1 MVLAERDALLPI
13 LRTAPASDFDR
24 PTCLPGWSVRGVIA
38 HCAAA
43 LNMTATQTW
52 HGFSPEENQIDVDER
67 AAWPLPKL
75 LDELEAGYQ
84 SAAPIIAAADGK
96 LDGLALGEWLHGGDV
111 REALDRP
118 DAYASPGAD
127 DALVLLVERFG
138 RRASVPRTT
147 VKLADGREI
156 VLGAGEGPATAC
168 MDADLAT
175 LFRLSAGRRVDEQH
189 LTLTGADPSAYN
201 VFG

>member
-1 MVLAERDALLPI
+1 M
-13 LRTAPASDFDR
+13 
-24 PTCLPGWSVRGVIA
+24 RGVIA

-43 LNMTATQTW
+43 LSMTATQTW
-52 HGFSPEENQIDVDER
+52 HGFSPEENQVDVDDR
-67 AAWPLPKL
+67 ADWTLLKL

-147 VKLADGREI
+147 VKLTDGREL
-156 VLGAGEGPATAC
+156 VLGPEGGQATAS

-175 LFRLSAGRRVDEQH
+175 LFRLSAGRRVDQQR
-189 LTLTGADPSAYN
+189 LTITGAGPSAYS
-201 VFG
+201 VFN

>member
-1 MVLAERDALLPI
+1 VLAERDALLPI
-13 LRTAPASDFDR
+13 LRAGPAADLDR
-24 PTCLPGWSVRGVIA
+24 PTCLPGWSVRAVIA

-43 LNMTATQTW
+43 LSMTATQTW
-52 HGFSPEENQIDVDER
+52 HGFSPEENQVDVDER
-67 AAWPLPKL
+67 ADWPVAKL

-118 DAYASPGAD
+118 DAYASPGAE

-138 RRASVPRTT
+138 RRDSVPRTAVT
-147 VKLADGREI
+147 LADGRELVI
-156 VLGAGEGPATAC
+156 RPEGGPATAS
-168 MDADLAT
+168 MHADVAT
-175 LFRLSAGRRVDEQH
+175 LFRLSAARRVDQQR
-189 LTLTGADPSAYN
+189 LRLTGADPSAYN
-201 VFG
+201 VFS